1 VSQRLRGICV
11 AATVALGACGR
22 PIVETKSAA
31 LACSEVDASA
41 TCTDKTLTYE
51 TVKPI
56 ITRSCLPCH
65 ADEAD
70 GNWPLLTY
78 REIADW
84 SDVIASD
91 VIGCA
96 MPPSDQGISLSAEDR
111 LTLIDWFVCGNP
123 Q

>member
-1 VSQRLRGICV
+1 VVKRGRAIW
-11 AATVALGACGR
+11 ALATLALCACGR
-22 PIVETKSAA
+22 PLVETKSSA

-65 ADEAD
+65 ADETD

-84 SDVIASD
+84 SDVISSD
-91 VIGCA
+91 VIGCT
-96 MPPSDQGISLSAEDR
+96 MPPSDQGISLSAQDR
-111 LTLIDWFVCGNP
+111 TTLVNWFVCGNP